1 MMMMCQGN
9 LDRNQMLYGTRE
21 EAQAAAEREAFN
33 RAHGD
38 YTLCIKYTLNDDDGD
53 DTLTEPMVITLIIL

>member
-1 MMMMCQGN
+1 MMICQGN

-53 DTLTEPMVITLIIL
+53 D